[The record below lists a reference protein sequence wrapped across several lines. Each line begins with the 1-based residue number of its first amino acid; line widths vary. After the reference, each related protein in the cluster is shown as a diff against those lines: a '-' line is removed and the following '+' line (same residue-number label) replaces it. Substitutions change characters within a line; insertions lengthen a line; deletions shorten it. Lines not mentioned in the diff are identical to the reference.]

1 MLSNKTELADI
12 AHNIDQCS
20 SAVTRVMTA
29 IIEADLGPCDIEH
42 CMQTISSNLDD
53 EHVRLKSIIDS
64 LADDGTKGADDDG

>member
-1 MLSNKTELADI
+1 MMTKTELKDI

-29 IIEADLGPCDIEH
+29 ILEEGLVPCDIEH

-53 EHVRLKSIIDS
+53 EHIRLQSIIDS
-64 LADDGTKGADDDG
+64 MADDGTKGAEDDG

>member
-1 MLSNKTELADI
+1 MMTKTELKDI

-29 IIEADLGPCDIEH
+29 ILEEGLGPCDIEH

-53 EHVRLKSIIDS
+53 EHVRLQSIIDS
-64 LADDGTKGADDDG
+64 MADDGTKGAEDDG

>member
-1 MLSNKTELADI
+1 MMTKTELKDI

-29 IIEADLGPCDIEH
+29 ILEEGLVPCDIEH

-53 EHVRLKSIIDS
+53 EHVRLQSIIDS
-64 LADDGTKGADDDG
+64 MADDGTKGAEDDG

>member
-1 MLSNKTELADI
+1 MINKTELTDI

-29 IIEADLGPCDIEH
+29 IIETGLEPCDIEH

-53 EHVRLKSIIDS
+53 EHARLQSIIDS
-64 LADDGTKGADDDG
+64 MADDGTKGADNDG